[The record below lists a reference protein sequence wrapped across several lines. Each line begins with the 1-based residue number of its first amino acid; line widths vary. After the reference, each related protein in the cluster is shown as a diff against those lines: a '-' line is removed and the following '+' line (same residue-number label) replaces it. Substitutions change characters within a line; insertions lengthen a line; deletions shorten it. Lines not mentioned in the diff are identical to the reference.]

1 MTHLHTCTWGQNKR
15 MKSAGWVIQIV
26 HATAVV
32 LGSRLADCVVRQRTH
47 CRTPLSLTQQGARF
61 ISLKWSTGE
70 NMPACSSYNK
80 KRHGKR
86 FKSQQNKNVFF
97 LSYHCQNFFLKR
109 VTISE
114 CLLTILELYWN
125 MSYEKTG
132 NLTAIIQHKGA
143 HCSISAGI
151 KSSRRNFI
159 EPPW

>member
-32 LGSRLADCVVRQRTH
+32 LGTRSADCVVRQWTH

-86 FKSQQNKNVFF
+86 LNSQQNKNVFF

-109 VTISE
+109 VTICE
-114 CLLTILELYWN
+114 CLYIYWN
-125 MSYEKTG
+125 YIEIWAMKKLEILLRLYSTKEH
-132 NLTAIIQHKGA
+132 TAA
-143 HCSISAGI
+143 FPLASNPAEEIS
-151 KSSRRNFI
+151 
-159 EPPW
+159 

>member
-32 LGSRLADCVVRQRTH
+32 LGSRSADCVVGQWTH

-109 VTISE
+109 VTICE
-114 CLLTILELYWN
+114 CLLTILELYWA
-125 MSYEKTG
+125 MK
-132 NLTAIIQHKGA
+132 NLEILLRLYSTKEHTAA
-143 HCSISAGI
+143 FPLASNPAEEIS
-151 KSSRRNFI
+151 
-159 EPPW
+159 